1 MNKPVREMNKKIPR
15 ISQMKLMN
23 KKKQKNK
30 LMNKMNQENK
40 QKE

>member
-23 KKKQKNK
+23 EYEEIEEKVK
-30 LMNKMNQENK
+30 LR
-40 QKE
+40 

>member
-23 KKKQKNK
+23 KMNMKKQKNK
-30 LMNKMNQENK
+30 LN
-40 QKE
+40 